1 MIVNNVELPDL
12 DVSDALV
19 MEKYEAAHDKV
30 AEKMKN
36 LDINGKR
43 RSELIR
49 IQCEAVFEFFEDVFG
64 EGAAKNVF
72 GESVNLTTCLN
83 AYEAVVIEVNN
94 LEKKVAGQ
102 YKAKIGNR
110 QQRRNQNKGKKK
122 KHYNNRPQVV
132 NINNKS

>member
-1 MIVNNVELPDL
+1 MIINNLELPDI

-19 MEKYEAAHDKV
+19 MENYEAAHDKV
-30 AEKMKN
+30 AEKMNN

-64 EGAAKNVF
+64 EGAAKKVF
-72 GESVNLTTCLN
+72 GESVNLTTCIN
-83 AYEAVVIEVNN
+83 AYEAVVINVNN

-102 YKAKIGNR
+102 YKAKFGNR
-110 QQRRNQNKGKKK
+110 QQRRSQNKGKKK
-122 KHYNNRPQVV
+122 KHYNNRPQLV
-132 NINNKS
+132 NKS

>member
-1 MIVNNVELPDL
+1 MIINNVELPDI

-19 MEKYEAAHDKV
+19 MENYEAAHDKV
-30 AEKMKN
+30 AKKMNN
-36 LDINGKR
+36 LDTNGKR

-64 EGAAKNVF
+64 EGAAKKVF

-94 LEKKVAGQ
+94 LDKKVAGQ
-102 YKAKIGNR
+102 YKTKFGNR

-122 KHYNNRPQVV
+122 KHYNNRPQLV
-132 NINNKS
+132 NKS

>member
-1 MIVNNVELPDL
+1 MIINNVELPDI

-19 MEKYEAAHDKV
+19 MENYEAAHDKV

-36 LDINGKR
+36 LDTNGKR

-64 EGAAKNVF
+64 EGTAKKVF

-83 AYEAVVIEVNN
+83 AYEAVVVEVNS
-94 LEKKVAGQ
+94 LEKKVAGH
-102 YKAKIGNR
+102 YKAKFGNR

-122 KHYNNRPQVV
+122 KHYNNRPQLV
-132 NINNKS
+132 NKS

>member
-1 MIVNNVELPDL
+1 MIINNVELPDI

-19 MEKYEAAHDKV
+19 MENYEAAHDKV
-30 AEKMKN
+30 AEKMNN

-43 RSELIR
+43 HSELIR

-64 EGAAKNVF
+64 EGTAKKVF

-83 AYEAVVIEVNN
+83 AYESVVVEVNN
-94 LEKKVAGQ
+94 LEKKVAGH
-102 YKAKIGNR
+102 YKAKFGNR

-122 KHYNNRPQVV
+122 KHYNNRPQHV
-132 NINNKS
+132 NKS

>member
-1 MIVNNVELPDL
+1 MLINNVELPDI

-19 MEKYEAAHDKV
+19 MENYESAHDKV
-30 AEKMKN
+30 AKKMNN

-64 EGAAKNVF
+64 EGAAKKVF

-83 AYEAVVIEVNN
+83 AYEAVVIVVNN
-94 LEKKVAGQ
+94 LDKKVAGQ
-102 YKAKIGNR
+102 YKAKFGNR
-110 QQRRNQNKGKKK
+110 QQRRNQNKNKDKKK
-122 KHYNNRPQVV
+122 KHYNNRPQLV
-132 NINNKS
+132 NKS

>member
-1 MIVNNVELPDL
+1 MIINNVELPDI

-19 MEKYEAAHDKV
+19 MENYEAAHDKV
-30 AEKMKN
+30 AEKMNN
-36 LDINGKR
+36 LDVNGKR

-64 EGAAKNVF
+64 EGAAEKVF

-94 LEKKVAGQ
+94 LDKKVAGQ
-102 YKAKIGNR
+102 YKAKFGNR

-122 KHYNNRPQVV
+122 KHYNNRPQLV
-132 NINNKS
+132 NKS

>member
-1 MIVNNVELPDL
+1 MIINNIELPDI

-19 MEKYEAAHDKV
+19 MERYEAAHDKV

-36 LDINGKR
+36 LDTNGKR

-64 EGAAKNVF
+64 EGAAKKVF
-72 GESVNLTTCLN
+72 GESVNLTICLN
-83 AYEAVVIEVNN
+83 AYEAVVVEVNRLDN
-94 LEKKVAGQ
+94 KLAGQ
-102 YKAKIGNR
+102 YKAKFGNR

-122 KHYNNRPQVV
+122 KNYNNRPQVV

>member
-1 MIVNNVELPDL
+1 MIINNVELPDI

-19 MEKYEAAHDKV
+19 MENYEAAHDKV
-30 AEKMKN
+30 AEKMNN
-36 LDINGKR
+36 LDVNGKR

-64 EGAAKNVF
+64 EGAAKKVF

-94 LEKKVAGQ
+94 LDKKVAGQ
-102 YKAKIGNR
+102 YKTKFGNR

-122 KHYNNRPQVV
+122 KHYNNRPQLV
-132 NINNKS
+132 NKS

>member
-1 MIVNNVELPDL
+1 MIINNVELPDI

-19 MEKYEAAHDKV
+19 MENYEAAHDKV
-30 AEKMKN
+30 AKKMNN

-43 RSELIR
+43 CSELIR

-64 EGAAKNVF
+64 EGTAKKVF

-83 AYEAVVIEVNN
+83 AYESVVDGVNN

-102 YKAKIGNR
+102 YKAKFGNR

-122 KHYNNRPQVV
+122 KHYNNRPQPV
-132 NINNKS
+132 NKS

>member
-19 MEKYEAAHDKV
+19 MENYEAAHDKV
-30 AEKMKN
+30 AKKMNN

-64 EGAAKNVF
+64 EGTAKKVF

-102 YKAKIGNR
+102 YKAKFGNR
-110 QQRRNQNKGKKK
+110 QQRRIQNKGKKK
-122 KHYNNRPQVV
+122 KHYNNRPQLV
-132 NINNKS
+132 NKS

>member
-1 MIVNNVELPDL
+1 MIINNVELPDI

-19 MEKYEAAHDKV
+19 MENYEAAHDKV
-30 AEKMKN
+30 AKKMNN
-36 LDINGKR
+36 LDVNGKR
-43 RSELIR
+43 RSELLR

-64 EGAAKNVF
+64 EGTAKKVF

-102 YKAKIGNR
+102 YKAKFGNR

-122 KHYNNRPQVV
+122 KHYNNRPQLV
-132 NINNKS
+132 NKS

>member
-1 MIVNNVELPDL
+1 MIVNNVELPDI

-19 MEKYEAAHDKV
+19 MENYEAAHDKV
-30 AEKMKN
+30 AEKMNN
-36 LDINGKR
+36 LDVNGKR

-64 EGAAKNVF
+64 EGAAEKVF

-94 LEKKVAGQ
+94 LDKKVAGQ
-102 YKAKIGNR
+102 YKAKSGNR

-122 KHYNNRPQVV
+122 KHYNNRPQLV
-132 NINNKS
+132 NKS

>member
-1 MIVNNVELPDL
+1 MLINNVELPDI

-19 MEKYEAAHDKV
+19 MENYEAAHDKV
-30 AEKMKN
+30 AEKMNN
-36 LDINGKR
+36 LDVNGKR

-64 EGAAKNVF
+64 EGAAKKVF

-102 YKAKIGNR
+102 YKAKFGNR

-122 KHYNNRPQVV
+122 KHYNNRPQLV
-132 NINNKS
+132 NKS

>member
-1 MIVNNVELPDL
+1 MIINNVELPDI

-19 MEKYEAAHDKV
+19 MENYEAAHDKV
-30 AEKMKN
+30 AEKMNN

-43 RSELIR
+43 HSELIR

-64 EGAAKNVF
+64 EGTAKKVF

-83 AYEAVVIEVNN
+83 AYESVVVEVNN
-94 LEKKVAGQ
+94 LEKKVAGH
-102 YKAKIGNR
+102 YKAKFGNR

-122 KHYNNRPQVV
+122 KHYNNRPQLV
-132 NINNKS
+132 NKS